1 MRKEVVVS
9 YLQSL
14 LATALTAALAIGKS
28 PLDFTSADLKIVVN
42 SIWVAFIPVVI
53 RALSKNDTAFGV
65 NASTE
70 SDNHS
75 DVVVSE
81 QH

>member
-1 MRKEVVVS
+1 MKKQVLVS

-28 PLDFTSADLKIVVN
+28 PLDFTSTDLKVVVN
-42 SIWVAFIPVVI
+42 SVWVAFIPVVI

-65 NASTE
+65 NAG
-70 SDNHS
+70 NRKHQ
-75 DVVVSE
+75 VSSN
-81 QH
+81 QD

>member
-1 MRKEVVVS
+1 MKKQVLIS

-42 SIWVAFIPVVI
+42 SVWVAFIPVVI
-53 RALSKNDTAFGV
+53 RALSKTDTAFGV
-65 NASTE
+65 N
-70 SDNHS
+70 SDSRKHQ
-75 DVVVSE
+75 VSSK
-81 QH
+81 QD

>member
-1 MRKEVVVS
+1 MKTKMLIS

-28 PLDFTSADLKIVVN
+28 PLDFTSADLKMIAN
-42 SIWVAFIPVVI
+42 SVWVAFIPVVI
-53 RALSKNDTAFGV
+53 RALSKNDHAFGV
-65 NASTE
+65 NAQ
-70 SDNHS
+70 SDNHL

>member
-1 MRKEVVVS
+1 MNKKMLIS

-14 LATALTAALAIGKS
+14 LATVLTAALAIGKS
-28 PLDFTSADLKIVVN
+28 PLDFTSTDCKMIAN
-42 SIWVAFIPVVI
+42 SVWVAFIPVVI
-53 RALSKNDTAFGV
+53 RALSKNDHAFGV
-65 NASTE
+65 NVK

>member
-1 MRKEVVVS
+1 MNKRIVIS

-42 SIWVAFIPVVI
+42 SVWVAFIPVVI

-65 NASTE
+65 N
-70 SDNHS
+70 SDNRKHQ
-75 DVVVSE
+75 VSSN
-81 QH
+81 QD

>member
-1 MRKEVVVS
+1 MRKEVIVS

-42 SIWVAFIPVVI
+42 SVWVAFIPVVI
-53 RALSKNDTAFGV
+53 RALSKTDTAFGV
-65 NASTE
+65 NADSRK
-70 SDNHS
+70 HQ
-75 DVVVSE
+75 VSSK
-81 QH
+81 QN

>member
-28 PLDFTSADLKIVVN
+28 PLDFTSTDFKMVVN
-42 SIWVAFIPVVI
+42 SVWIAFIPVVI

-65 NASTE
+65 N
-70 SDNHS
+70 SDS
-75 DVVVSE
+75 RIPVVSSK
-81 QH
+81 QD

>member
-1 MRKEVVVS
+1 MKKQVVVS

-42 SIWVAFIPVVI
+42 SVWVAFIPVVI
-53 RALSKNDTAFGV
+53 RALSKSDTAFGV
-65 NASTE
+65 NAK
-70 SDNHS
+70 NHS
-75 DVVVSE
+75 QSVTLKQD
-81 QH
+81 

>member
-1 MRKEVVVS
+1 MKKQVLIS

-28 PLDFTSADLKIVVN
+28 PLDFTSTDFKMVVN
-42 SIWVAFIPVVI
+42 SVWIAFIPVII

-65 NASTE
+65 N
-70 SDNHS
+70 SDNRKHQ
-75 DVVVSE
+75 VSSK
-81 QH
+81 QD

>member
-1 MRKEVVVS
+1 MKTKMLIS

-28 PLDFTSADLKIVVN
+28 PLDFTSADLKMIAN
-42 SIWVAFIPVVI
+42 SVWVAFIPVVI
-53 RALSKNDTAFGV
+53 RALSKNDHAFGV
-65 NASTE
+65 NAQSG
-70 SDNHS
+70 NHL

>member
-1 MRKEVVVS
+1 MKKEVIIS

-28 PLDFTSADLKIVVN
+28 PIDFSKADLKIIVN
-42 SIWVAFIPVVI
+42 SVWVAFIPVLI

-65 NASTE
+65 GSNTA
-70 SDNHS
+70 NVQHHS
-75 DVVVSE
+75 VKSN
-81 QH
+81 